1 MTTKP
6 TPAHPELR
14 QRTTARPEATAVE
27 IAVARPPGAA
37 AGPAPAPDPDRAD
50 FERLADE
57 WEMATLFVSN
67 ISPFLEHP
75 AYRQIIGM
83 GEAAVPWLLAR
94 LDEGRPAH
102 WFVAL
107 FQLTGAKP
115 VPAESRGRIREMTAA
130 WQEWGRRQGY
140 EW

>member
-1 MTTKP
+1 MTTP
-6 TPAHPELR
+6 PTAPDTYAGVAAPYTPASK
-14 QRTTARPEATAVE
+14 
-27 IAVARPPGAA
+27 AVAAPLAQPEIE
-37 AGPAPAPDPDRAD
+37 PAPDHAT

-67 ISPFLEHP
+67 IEPFLEHP
-75 AYRQIIGM
+75 AYRQIIAM

-115 VPAESRGRIREMTAA
+115 VPPASRGRIREMTAA